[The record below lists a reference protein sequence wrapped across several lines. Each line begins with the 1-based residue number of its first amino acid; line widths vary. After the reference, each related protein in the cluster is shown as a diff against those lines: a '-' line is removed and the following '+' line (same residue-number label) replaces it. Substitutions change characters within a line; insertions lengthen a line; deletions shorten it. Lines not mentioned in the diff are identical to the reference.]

1 MLLGRATVPS
11 VIQKKRSEAHLSTP
25 DRPRSS
31 YIWVSPNHPTIWPDK
46 LHPNTSKSTLVGS
59 VLIPRL
65 ETSMHTNGPTIPYI
79 PTTISGRLRQTRYR
93 MRPWP
98 ARLWRALI
106 EVGLWGASCQKTTL
120 LLAPQPQL
128 SMNRSTDCYH
138 LGCNNLSPKAITQ
151 ISSMCVMGVP
161 GKPNHGTWKLS
172 LFSSPHVMILTTLL
186 VQHFPMVF
194 NKISDPLHR
203 TYSYDARAAAAATSQ
218 RYCSTVGSHNNP
230 NSRRNGDI
238 SDDSIRDLDAGNFPR
253 WAWVPCADR
262 GTFRRFRSV

>member
-1 MLLGRATVPS
+1 METMLLGRATVPS

-31 YIWVSPNHPTIWPDK
+31 YIGVSPNHPTIWLDK
-46 LHPNTSKSTLVGS
+46 LHPNTLKSTLVGS
-59 VLIPRL
+59 VMIPRL
-65 ETSMHTNGPTIPYI
+65 EPSMHTNGPTIPYI
-79 PTTISGRLRQTRYR
+79 QTTISGQTRYR

-106 EVGLWGASCQKTTL
+106 IGWPLGRCQKTTL
-120 LLAPQPQL
+120 LLAPWPQL
-128 SMNRSTDCYH
+128 SMNRSTNCCY
-138 LGCNNLSPKAITQ
+138 LGCNNLYPKAITQ
-151 ISSMCVMGVP
+151 ISSIRVMGVS

-203 TYSYDARAAAAATSQ
+203 TYSYDARVAAAATSQ